1 MKPGHPCCLCWVG
14 PEQRTMML
22 TRPTPPPPQSSQ
34 PLPVSQVL
42 ESAEQACEG
51 SCGNAGPW
59 FPHLSDGIPNT
70 SDLLRVVRG
79 WKELI
84 HLACLAPGPGGGTE
98 AQSQAF
104 SPSPSAKPESDLGDA
119 EVSSVYS
126 LHADRWGQLNTA
138 APISLRTSACS
149 QGLCLD
155 SC

>member
-1 MKPGHPCCLCWVG
+1 
-14 PEQRTMML
+14 ML
-22 TRPTPPPPQSSQ
+22 MRPTPSPPLSSQ
-34 PLPVSQVL
+34 PLPVSQVP

-98 AQSQAF
+98 AQSQAL

-138 APISLRTSACS
+138 APISLSEPLLALKVCASTLAEAF
-149 QGLCLD
+149 G
-155 SC
+155 